1 MPQMT
6 PRIVPDTGLG
16 VMWIL
21 SEKTKKKIETATNMM
36 PSIRY
41 MTSELTLADK
51 RLTMPQMMAV
61 GIRKGSITAH
71 LIESL
76 YLTEI

>member
-21 SEKTKKKIETATNMM
+21 SENTKKKIETATNMI
-36 PSIRY
+36 PSRRY

-51 RLTMPQMMAV
+51 RFTMPQITAV
-61 GIRKGSITAH
+61 GIRKGSMTAH
-71 LIESL
+71 RIESL